1 MNVIDPSLN
10 VIDPSLNIYKQY
22 KCSDCK
28 RWFSKDSIANFSTPR
43 CWSCHNILVINIT
56 VQSCNIT

>member
-10 VIDPSLNIYKQY
+10 ICKQY